1 MRKLRDKCDIL
12 HSPNIT
18 GIYKH
23 CLRMQ
28 NDGGANRSI
37 TNQKH
42 LLIWYENIKPYPI
55 NGVKDGEPALH
66 CTGKG
71 YLPWKDDNGRILL
84 VQCYYSQDVAETII
98 SPNYIVTQ
106 NIRLYHEWKFSANHD
121 NGSGRFQLIA
131 HDGISN
137 YEFTAYNENNLWFHY
152 NCGVS
157 QKEKEK
163 LDPKLKVIVQTLSE
177 GTSYELWHHR
187 LGHPGEKVMDLIHHH
202 VKGVPKLKKNHFY
215 SCAACL
221 AKNILKV
228 HIGEQKEYV
237 KSIKKDSSLLN
248 SKPGE
253 HLHMDFG
260 FLQGSDWKKKDSDGR
275 TVTSI
280 DGYRS
285 YLLIIDRATRYI
297 WIFLTKTKQPPVSQ
311 VKGFL
316 QRFKGLH
323 RNATITT
330 DLGGELVKSIAFRK
344 SIKDAD
350 YTLHTTGVQSSA
362 QNGMAEKPNQDLAR
376 IMRALLYSSDLGSQ
390 YWLYALRHSVY
401 LKNRLPHSALKF
413 TTPYKKLNGDKP
425 DLSKLKVFGSRVSIH
440 NGSRKAKL
448 DYIGSVGTFL
458 TYKNTDK
465 IMYVKDRKSGK
476 EQTATHAVFDEAYMA
491 E

>member
-1 MRKLRDKCDIL
+1 MEQAKEANAIVNSINSTQFCNEITWTSSLDTIKEERLNQRLNDNMEVHIDDIGISCPSRKTQQGQMRKLCDKYDIL
-12 HSPNIT
+12 QSPSAT

-23 CLRMQ
+23 YLRMQ
-28 NDGGANRSI
+28 NDGSTNRSI

-42 LLIWYENIKPYPI
+42 LLIHYENIRPYRI

-84 VQCYYSQDVAETII
+84 VQCYYSQDVAKTII
-98 SPNYIVTQ
+98 SPNDIVTQ
-106 NIRLYHEWKFSANHD
+106 NIETYNEWKFSANHE

-131 HDGISN
+131 RDGISN

-152 NCGVS
+152 NGGIT
-157 QKEKEK
+157 QQEREQ
-163 LDPKLKVIVQTLSE
+163 LHPKVKAVVRTLLE
-177 GTSYELWHHR
+177 GALYELWHHH
-187 LGHPGEKVMDLIHHH
+187 LGHPGEKVMSLVHHH

-221 AKNILKV
+221 AKNIRKV

-237 KSIKKDSSLLN
+237 KSTVKEAVLN

-260 FLQGSDWKKKDSDGR
+260 FGRGSDWKKKDSDGK

-280 DGYRS
+280 DGYRY
-285 YLLIIDRATRYI
+285 YLLFIDCASCYI

-311 VKGFL
+311 VQGFL
-316 QRFKGLH
+316 QCFKGLH

-330 DLGGELVKSIAFRK
+330 DSGGELAKSIAFRK
-344 SIKDAD
+344 IIKDAD
-350 YTLHTTGVQSSA
+350 YTLHTTGTYSSA

-390 YWLYALRHSVY
+390 Y
-401 LKNRLPHSALKF
+401 
-413 TTPYKKLNGDKP
+413 
-425 DLSKLKVFGSRVSIH
+425 
-440 NGSRKAKL
+440 
-448 DYIGSVGTFL
+448 
-458 TYKNTDK
+458 
-465 IMYVKDRKSGK
+465 
-476 EQTATHAVFDEAYMA
+476 
-491 E
+491 